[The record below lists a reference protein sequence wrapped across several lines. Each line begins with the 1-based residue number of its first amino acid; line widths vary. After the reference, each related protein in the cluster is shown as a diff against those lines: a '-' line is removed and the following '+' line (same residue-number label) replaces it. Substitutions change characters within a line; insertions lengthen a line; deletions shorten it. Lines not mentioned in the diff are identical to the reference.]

1 MGFLNLDNTIEA
13 TEVLMNSATTSM
25 TMAPSVPT
33 STPPTAELAE
43 MAASNAAVAGAT
55 SNVAAVAGASSNVAV
70 VAGATSNVA
79 AASATS
85 VVTAVGGTGAFI
97 GASVIMATVLSPVNI
112 VGDLNKPTPS
122 PSPYPT
128 IIPKVQCP
136 DAGAAMF
143 AGYKVSNTSEDWQ
156 LLMVTLTDLPER
168 LELFLTNSFSLPTM
182 NEEFAGNKTGSV
194 KVRRN
199 FILAYRLKERYTFFD
214 GGQIKVVL
222 YL

>member
-1 MGFLNLDNTIEA
+1 
-13 TEVLMNSATTSM
+13 
-25 TMAPSVPT
+25 MAPPLPS
-33 STPPTAELAE
+33 STPPTTELAE

-55 SNVAAVAGASSNVAV
+55 SNVAAVAGATSNVAV

-79 AASATS
+79 VAASATS
-85 VVTAVGGTGAFI
+85 VVTVIGGTGLVV
-97 GASVIMATVLSPVNI
+97 GASVLMHTVLSPVQTVINMR
-112 VGDLNKPTPS
+112 TPS

-128 IIPKVQCP
+128 TLQKVQCP

-143 AGYKVSNTSEDWQ
+143 AGYKVNNTSEDRE

-182 NEEFAGNKTGSV
+182 SEEFAGNNTGSV

-199 FILAYRLKERYTFFD
+199 FILVYVERE
-214 GGQIKVVL
+214 V
-222 YL
+222 

>member
-1 MGFLNLDNTIEA
+1 MLVAKAMGFLHVDKTVEGA
-13 TEVLMNSATTSM
+13 EVLVNCAATSM
-25 TMAPSVPT
+25 TVTPPVPT

-43 MAASNAAVAGAT
+43 MAASNVAVAGAT
-55 SNVAAVAGASSNVAV
+55 SNVAAVAGATSNVAV

-79 AASATS
+79 VVASATS
-85 VVTAVGGTGAFI
+85 VVTVVGGTGAFV
-97 GASVIMATVLSPVNI
+97 GASVLMATVFSPVNI

-128 IIPKVQCP
+128 ITRKVQCP

-143 AGYKVSNTSEDWQ
+143 AGYTVSNTSEDRQ
-156 LLMVTLTDLPER
+156 LLLVTLTDLPER

-199 FILAYRLKERYTFFD
+199 SILVYVFWWTAN
-214 GGQIKVVL
+214 
-222 YL
+222 

>member
-43 MAASNAAVAGAT
+43 MAASNVAVAGAT
-55 SNVAAVAGASSNVAV
+55 SNVAAVAGATSNVAV

-79 AASATS
+79 VVASATS
-85 VVTAVGGTGAFI
+85 VVTAVGGTGAFV
-97 GASVIMATVLSPVNI
+97 GASVLMATVFSPVNI

-143 AGYKVSNTSEDWQ
+143 AGYTVSNTSEDRQ
-156 LLMVTLTDLPER
+156 LLLVTLTDLPER
-168 LELFLTNSFSLPTM
+168 LELFLTNSFTLPTM
-182 NEEFAGNKTGSV
+182 REEFPGNKTGSV

-199 FILAYRLKERYTFFD
+199 IILVYFETTE
-214 GGQIKVVL
+214 V
-222 YL
+222 

>member
-1 MGFLNLDNTIEA
+1 MGFLHVDKTVEGA
-13 TEVLMNSATTSM
+13 EVLVNCAATSM
-25 TMAPSVPT
+25 TMTPPVPT

-85 VVTAVGGTGAFI
+85 VVTAVGGTGAFV
-97 GASVIMATVLSPVNI
+97 GASVLMATVLSPVNI
-112 VGDLNKPTPS
+112 VRDMNKPTPS

-143 AGYKVSNTSEDWQ
+143 AGYTVSNTSEDRQ
-156 LLMVTLTDLPER
+156 LLLVTLTDLPER
-168 LELFLTNSFSLPTM
+168 LELFLTNSFTLPTM
-182 NEEFAGNKTGSV
+182 REEFPGNKTGSV

-199 FILAYRLKERYTFFD
+199 IIFVYFETTE
-214 GGQIKVVL
+214 V
-222 YL
+222 